1 MRQRRSDTRNDQHLP
16 VEALESIAENMKERI
31 YATITLLAMI
41 VALWQT
47 SGHHTA
53 GGAVINMLGTVA
65 ALWLATIMSARM
77 SHRAVHGKSMT
88 LSRLR
93 KLLFTSSGLF
103 APAILPVA
111 FVLASMTGV
120 TTLKNAL
127 FAGVVILVL
136 SLFFLSFHA
145 GRRIHASFLR
155 LIVISMVE
163 MLVGVGVVALKLFV
177 GE

>member
-1 MRQRRSDTRNDQHLP
+1 VKQRRSSMQNSQQLP

-53 GGAVINMLGTVA
+53 GGAIVNMLGTVA

-88 LSRLR
+88 LGRLR

-111 FVLASMTGV
+111 FVLASMTGII
-120 TTLKNAL
+120 TLKTAL
-127 FAGVVILVL
+127 FAGVVILIL

-155 LIVISMVE
+155 LMFISMIE
-163 MLVGVGVVALKLFV
+163 MLVGVGVVALKIFV